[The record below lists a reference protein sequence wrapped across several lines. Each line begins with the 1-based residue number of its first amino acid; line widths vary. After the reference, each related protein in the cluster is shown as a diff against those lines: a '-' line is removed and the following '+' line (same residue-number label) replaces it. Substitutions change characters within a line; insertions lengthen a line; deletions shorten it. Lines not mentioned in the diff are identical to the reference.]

1 MRVLVA
7 FDKFKNSISAPVACD
22 IAAGAIASARAG
34 WDCDRCPLSDG
45 GEGFMEIL
53 TRSAGGTV
61 FPAEADGPRG
71 GRVAAAFGIVSN
83 DRIPSGARARLGA
96 AAAAPGGSV
105 GIVEMSAAS
114 GLALLEAG
122 MRDPL
127 RATTRG
133 TGQLIL
139 AAAGS
144 GAGAIL
150 LGVGG
155 SATHDLG
162 LGALGALG
170 ITFAGA
176 GGETLDPPV
185 PADWGALRSIAGRV
199 PCTLPPIF
207 IACDVENSLLGPRG
221 ALGALGIS
229 YAGEAGEAIGSIIP
243 ADWPALRRITG
254 RVSGR
259 IPPILIACDVENPLL
274 GPRGALAVYGPQK
287 GLRPEEA
294 PALEAQGAR
303 IAGMLCRHFG
313 RPEDLA
319 STPGAG
325 AAGGI
330 AFGLMAAAGATLLP
344 GFDLVAS
351 WLRLDERLEAADAV
365 VTGEGRFDESSLSG
379 KGPGSLVRRA
389 LALGKPVHVFA
400 GEVAVAVETPGL
412 FTHAVTP
419 PGMALSE
426 ALSRAPALLSEA
438 VRRAFATR

>member
-122 MRDPL
+122 RRDPL

-139 AAAGS
+139 AAARS

-162 LGALGALG
+162 L
-170 ITFAGA
+170 
-176 GGETLDPPV
+176 
-185 PADWGALRSIAGRV
+185 
-199 PCTLPPIF
+199 
-207 IACDVENSLLGPRG
+207 G

-419 PGMALSE
+419 PGMALPE
-426 ALSRAPALLSEA
+426 ALSRTPALLSEA

>member
-162 LGALGALG
+162 L
-170 ITFAGA
+170 
-176 GGETLDPPV
+176 
-185 PADWGALRSIAGRV
+185 
-199 PCTLPPIF
+199 
-207 IACDVENSLLGPRG
+207 G

-438 VRRAFATR
+438 VRRAFAAR

>member
-1 MRVLVA
+1 
-7 FDKFKNSISAPVACD
+7 
-22 IAAGAIASARAG
+22 
-34 WDCDRCPLSDG
+34 
-45 GEGFMEIL
+45 MEIL

-61 FPAEADGPRG
+61 FPAEADDPRG
-71 GRVAAAFGIVSN
+71 RRVAAAFGIVSN
-83 DRIPSGARARLGA
+83 DRIPPGARARLGA

-105 GIVEMSAAS
+105 GVVEMSAAS

-139 AAAGS
+139 AAAGA

-170 ITFAGA
+170 I
-176 GGETLDPPV
+176 
-185 PADWGALRSIAGRV
+185 
-199 PCTLPPIF
+199 
-207 IACDVENSLLGPRG
+207 
-221 ALGALGIS
+221 S
-229 YAGEAGEAIGSIIP
+229 YAGEADEAIGSIVP
-243 ADWPALRRITG
+243 ADWPALRRIAG
-254 RVSGR
+254 RVSDR

-319 STPGAG
+319 SRPGAG

-351 WLRLDERLEAADAV
+351 WLRLDERLEAADFV
-365 VTGEGRFDESSLSG
+365 VTGEGRFDETSLSG

-400 GEVAVAVETPGL
+400 GEVAVDGETPGL

-426 ALSRAPALLSEA
+426 ALSRAPALLSLA
-438 VRRAFATR
+438 VRRAFAAR